1 MMLPVMLFFHQG
13 GFSQGS
19 PIDAVKKG
27 AVFNVP
33 GWKWVE
39 VENPKEDGVMY
50 GIEFGGKVTVI
61 GEFDSNTVL
70 CRYKSPRVETY
81 GTQCPSGV
89 IFLMDKKELSM
100 YNQAYK
106 NVIKNI
112 SEKDIKIRKL
122 LNEE

>member
-1 MMLPVMLFFHQG
+1 MIFFTPHSFGQG
-13 GFSQGS
+13 NSM
-19 PIDAVKKG
+19 DAVKKG

-39 VENPKEDGVMY
+39 VENSKEDGVMY
-50 GIEFGGKVTVI
+50 GIEFGGKVTII

-70 CRYKSPRVETY
+70 CRYKSPRVEIY
-81 GTQCPSGV
+81 GTQCPSGA

-100 YNQAYK
+100 YNQAYR

>member
-1 MMLPVMLFFHQG
+1 MLFSPGVPGQG
-13 GFSQGS
+13 N

-39 VENPKEDGVMY
+39 IENSQEAGIRY
-50 GIEFGGKVTVI
+50 GIEFGGKITVI
-61 GEFDSNTVL
+61 GEYDSNTVL
-70 CRYKSPRVETY
+70 CRYKSPRIETF
-81 GTQCPSGV
+81 GTQCPSGA

-100 YNQAYK
+100 YTQAYK
-106 NVIKNI
+106 NVIKEI
-112 SEKDIKIRKL
+112 SEKDRKIKKL